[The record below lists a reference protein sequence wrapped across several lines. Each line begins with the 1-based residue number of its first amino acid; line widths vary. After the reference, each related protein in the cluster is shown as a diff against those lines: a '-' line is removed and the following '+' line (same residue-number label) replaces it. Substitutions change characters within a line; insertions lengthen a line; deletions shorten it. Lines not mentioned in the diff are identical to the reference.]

1 MRDDDNDN
9 LTPSPLKTPS
19 PSPFVNEIVCP
30 AGSIVAIMGGITVRD
45 VDVSWLSQKSMGGSG
60 RLLRGMDGL
69 SPVDGL
75 LQLLR

>member
-1 MRDDDNDN
+1 
-9 LTPSPLKTPS
+9 
-19 PSPFVNEIVCP
+19 
-30 AGSIVAIMGGITVRD
+30 MGGITVRD